1 MTETLAPYSMTNDN
15 ALMMMF
21 LMNIIGIS
29 YVFVMNGAEIVER
42 LKCMF
47 YYESKNTPF
56 NNRTHITNI
65 CNALLYMQTFFY
77 STIISAKFIILNST
91 YIIEKTLL
99 PLIGTLA
106 ILFAGIFLF
115 KRISY
120 YVVNSI
126 LFSKQKVVEWRNSYF
141 FTIKLLGF
149 ALMPAAVTIL
159 FFPDISFDIIS
170 FYLLFVLIIYI
181 YTVFKSLI
189 EIIFTQNRKYLDIFL
204 YLCALEFIPM
214 GIACRLIM
222 KVGDF

>member
-149 ALMPAAVTIL
+149 ALTPAAVTIL